1 MNNEVQY
8 IILQKGKKIPAISKQ
23 TKKRIFTTNIKE
35 ISDAG
40 ISLLNTKD
48 IVVVDFDNIDEN
60 RGIENRTIQEIVKR
74 YGCNLVV
81 KTDKGYHLYFKSSK
95 EITSKWVHQDTV
107 CGVRTDGI
115 VSGDNYLAIKRN
127 GKMREHTGEIRL
139 DNLTEL
145 PDVLLPLYTKLD
157 YNICDLTEGD
167 RNNTLFKHLCQV
179 RRYYD
184 ENEGNIDLEEIAK
197 FINEVIFAEQL
208 PTNEVISIVN
218 SVRKQDIEKV
228 QKKKSD
234 GGMYKL
240 ALELIEEYDMYYHNN
255 QLFFKKDNMYI
266 CDNEELLKI
275 AYAKRIL
282 GPDSIDS
289 LLFHLKMNAK
299 RTQNENVIKLSNGA
313 IVNNKFVADYEEF
326 SPYQLNVEY
335 NDNAYSED
343 LDKFLDTISC
353 NKKDIRQVI
362 EEMIGHCIMLNV
374 FPHKFFYLFGN
385 GSNGKSTFIECLFD
399 FFGDMAVSVPLN
411 MLAKENYVIRL
422 NNKLC
427 NISDD
432 IDMTYI
438 TSSQNLKSLASG
450 SHITGRELYEKP
462 YTFKNNSTQIF
473 VSNSL
478 FSSKDK
484 TYGFNRRIEIIP
496 FEAEIT
502 EENKDPMM
510 LQKLVTPEAKSY
522 LLLLALK
529 GVERII
535 SNGYELS
542 KSDYIN
548 SLVHRYIMESDS
560 VEAFLEYGMNSIEDR
575 KYSYVYASYE
585 KFCQDNDYIPCK
597 KNGFSRRLTSKG
609 YNTYTKKIETE
620 DGIKKSVR
628 YIKKANLNE

>member
-218 SVRKQDIEKV
+218 SVRKQDIEK
-228 QKKKSD
+228 S
-234 GGMYKL
+234 
-240 ALELIEEYDMYYHNN
+240 
-255 QLFFKKDNMYI
+255 
-266 CDNEELLKI
+266 
-275 AYAKRIL
+275 KRKNL
-282 GPDSIDS
+282 
-289 LLFHLKMNAK
+289 M
-299 RTQNENVIKLSNGA
+299 V
-313 IVNNKFVADYEEF
+313 V
-326 SPYQLNVEY
+326 
-335 NDNAYSED
+335 
-343 LDKFLDTISC
+343 
-353 NKKDIRQVI
+353 
-362 EEMIGHCIMLNV
+362 CIN
-374 FPHKFFYLFGN
+374 
-385 GSNGKSTFIECLFD
+385 
-399 FFGDMAVSVPLN
+399 
-411 MLAKENYVIRL
+411 
-422 NNKLC
+422 
-427 NISDD
+427 
-432 IDMTYI
+432 
-438 TSSQNLKSLASG
+438 
-450 SHITGRELYEKP
+450 
-462 YTFKNNSTQIF
+462 
-473 VSNSL
+473 
-478 FSSKDK
+478 
-484 TYGFNRRIEIIP
+484 
-496 FEAEIT
+496 
-502 EENKDPMM
+502 
-510 LQKLVTPEAKSY
+510 
-522 LLLLALK
+522 
-529 GVERII
+529 
-535 SNGYELS
+535 
-542 KSDYIN
+542 
-548 SLVHRYIMESDS
+548 
-560 VEAFLEYGMNSIEDR
+560 
-575 KYSYVYASYE
+575 
-585 KFCQDNDYIPCK
+585 
-597 KNGFSRRLTSKG
+597 
-609 YNTYTKKIETE
+609 
-620 DGIKKSVR
+620 
-628 YIKKANLNE
+628 